1 MKDMNVM
8 IITVKMF
15 TLGKH
20 VKNTHCRVTRHT
32 IVPHAVNG
40 PTWLSVSCLTC
51 LSDGKKLKSSIQ

>member
-32 IVPHAVNG
+32 IVPHAVKRSHMAVCLMSD
-40 PTWLSVSCLTC
+40 LSL
-51 LSDGKKLKSSIQ
+51 